1 MRLITKFVLI
11 LLLAVGFSFAYAS
24 KNAGDL
30 NVPVQ
35 TSGQNAS
42 PQVASSIPSDQE
54 NPTTTSSTYFSQW
67 FNIIHWS
74 AGILVGIGGFFFFK
88 YLHNTGRVARDWLWP
103 LIPVVFLGYAMVMLP
118 VVIAPSF
125 YESWG
130 ATCFKSVTYA
140 ETRESDDN
148 NADKTGCTAVQW
160 SPYNTHTA
168 LGLNAYTY
176 GYKQYILGGASKSM
190 YPIEMNLVIWL
201 SSALTSLSI
210 YLLLL
215 GVRRRF
221 FVH

>member
-1 MRLITKFVLI
+1 MKIMIKYLLVA
-11 LLLAVGFSFAYAS
+11 LLAVGVSLAYAS
-24 KNAGDL
+24 KNVGSIE
-30 NVPVQ
+30 NPVQ
-35 TSGQNAS
+35 TGGTAVQQDNPNTPAEPS
-42 PQVASSIPSDQE
+42 VATNSV
-54 NPTTTSSTYFSQW
+54 NSTYFSQW
-67 FNIIHWS
+67 FNIIHWA

-103 LIPVVFLGYAMVMLP
+103 LIPIAFLGYALVMLP
-118 VVIAPSF
+118 VIIAPSF

-130 ATCFKSVTYA
+130 TTCFKSVTYA
-140 ETRESDDN
+140 DNRESDDN
-148 NADKTGCTAVQW
+148 NVDKTGCTAAQW

-201 SSALTSLSI
+201 SSAITSLSI
-210 YLLLL
+210 YFLLL